1 MKNRIVLT
9 PHKLPPCK
17 DCKER
22 FTACHD
28 KCPKDKRGEYCYKA
42 WKSELCEK
50 KEQIKE
56 AEIRL
61 GYR

>member
-1 MKNRIVLT
+1 MDKGIVLVY
-9 PHKLPPCK
+9 HKLSPCQGCTEK
-17 DCKER
+17 

-28 KCPKDKRGEYCYKA
+28 RCPKDQRDEYGYKA
-42 WKSELCEK
+42 WKSELEEK

-56 AEIRL
+56 AETRL

>member
-1 MKNRIVLT
+1 MDKGIVLT
-9 PHKLPPCK
+9 AHRLSPCK
-17 DCKER
+17 DCRER

-28 KCPKDKRGEYCYKA
+28 ICPKDKRGEYGYKA
-42 WKSELCEK
+42 WKSELEQK

-56 AEIRL
+56 AETRL